1 MALKDAD
8 CKYYKITPMINPDGN
23 LDNLDLYY
31 IRLEVYLNE
40 DARQTPPNEFTVPI
54 HKNVHID
61 SGDYLKSLMN
71 HTYDDEKSTVDN
83 FLTASYIFLKTLDEF
98 KDMVDC

>member
-8 CKYYKITPMINPDGN
+8 GKYYKISAMLNPDGS

-31 IRLEVYLNE
+31 MRMEVFLNE
-40 DARQTPPNEFTVPI
+40 DARHTPPNEFTVAI
-54 HKNVHID
+54 HKNVMVNG
-61 SGDYLKSLMN
+61 SDYLKGLMN
-71 HTYDDEKSTVDN
+71 HTYVDEKSTVDN
-83 FLTASYIFLKTLDEF
+83 FITASYIFLKTLDEF